1 MYSAS
6 RTLQHMAK
14 RGDAPRFF
22 AKLSTNGVPVRA
34 IIVTACIAA
43 TAFFASLIGDGVAYT
58 AAYYLCG
65 IAGVFNWMTIS
76 VAHYRFRRGWIKQ
89 GRSLDELEYKS
100 PFYPFGSWFVIF
112 VCIIIC
118 LGANYWVFSD
128 FNWFDF
134 ITCYA
139 IIPLSII
146 MFFVYKKVKKTK
158 WVKYEDMDF
167 TPPED
172 ADKKNI
178 SALY

>member
-22 AKLSTNGVPVRA
+22 AKLSANGVPVRA

-89 GRSLDELEYKS
+89 GRSLDELEYAVLS
-100 PFYPFGSWFVIF
+100 VRILVCYLCVHHHMSGS
-112 VCIIIC
+112 
-118 LGANYWVFSD
+118 
-128 FNWFDF
+128 
-134 ITCYA
+134 
-139 IIPLSII
+139 
-146 MFFVYKKVKKTK
+146 
-158 WVKYEDMDF
+158 
-167 TPPED
+167 
-172 ADKKNI
+172 
-178 SALY
+178 

>member
-1 MYSAS
+1 M
-6 RTLQHMAK
+6 
-14 RGDAPRFF
+14 
-22 AKLSTNGVPVRA
+22 
-34 IIVTACIAA
+34 
-43 TAFFASLIGDGVAYT
+43 
-58 AAYYLCG
+58 
-65 IAGVFNWMTIS
+65 
-76 VAHYRFRRGWIKQ
+76 
-89 GRSLDELEYKS
+89 
-100 PFYPFGSWFVIF
+100 
-112 VCIIIC
+112 CIIIC

-158 WVKYEDMDF
+158 WVKYEEMDF